1 MSDYK
6 YIPHKQRMIQDI
18 SPKDSRITII
28 GKVKNIDLENMQ
40 ITITDGSEIVS
51 DYTVE
56 EVTISGD
63 GEISVGDYVRLFG
76 LLQVFD
82 DGTYNFRS
90 KIIQK
95 LADFNFELY
104 KKIYNIK
111 KQRS

>member
-1 MSDYK
+1 MSEYK
-6 YIPHKQRMIQDI
+6 YLPHKQRIIEDI
-18 SPKDSRITII
+18 SPEDSRISII
-28 GKVKNIDLENMQ
+28 GKVKNIDFDNMQ
-40 ITITDGSEIVS
+40 ITIIDGSEIVS
-51 DYTVE
+51 DYTTE
-56 EVTISGD
+56 EVIISGD
-63 GEISVGDYVRLFG
+63 GEISVGDYIRLFG

-95 LADFNFELY
+95 LTNFDFELY